1 MCSCPSTPMS
11 RRQRALLQAATVAGL
26 ALLSACS
33 SVQQSARGFES
44 QPLTQ
49 DEPLVKGPA
58 VTTLV
63 TPFDRALGCLDG
75 RINKDSLR
83 FAVGAITDSTG
94 KEQVTDGGAGKF
106 LTQGAGDI
114 VQSALFMAG
123 ASVVNRRDPRI
134 IENEA
139 KWGLIDVKKQA
150 STTFFITGSINSLD
164 FLPGGGYDL
173 QVAGLGPRSRQQRIL
188 VGLDLSLTDARTG
201 HIVANVPLQKQV
213 VSTEDGFGIGRFFGT
228 TLVSADFGSKQREAL
243 NLVLRQM
250 LNLATFELLTQVMNP
265 AMYGDCMAMIEEVDG
280 VTDNSRSRR
289 RLQEYLSAQNK
300 AAGLAGNKG
309 GTTAAA
315 VPRQG
320 NTVTPSRA
328 AAGAGA
334 NTTLPSVAPAQAAAK
349 PAAPATAVA
358 APVSAATTA
367 ANGRTVAGGTAQP
380 SPPQSPSTPPPAVAT
395 ADDPNA
401 GPAEQAPFF
410 SEEQAHT
417 SRATLQALALPTPS
431 QPSRNGNVNTPF
443 SGPVVVAGTTAS
455 APASATQSAAQAPC
469 AFVPGAFPPVT
480 PLLARGPGTSL
491 LVRSSTDQTLCLAD
505 PSGRFVPHPLR
516 AGVQHRFDG
525 RAPWRLQAER
535 LAELDIVFQGL
546 PLRLP
551 SYVKDRLELLERP
564 WAPPPAG

>member
-1 MCSCPSTPMS
+1 MFRQPSTHSGP
-11 RRQRALLQAATVAGL
+11 RALCLATSMAVL
-26 ALLSACS
+26 CLLGACTSLERSA
-33 SVQQSARGFES
+33 SAFET
-44 QPLTQ
+44 PPFTQ
-49 DEPLVKGPA
+49 DEALVKGPA

-63 TPFDRALGCLDG
+63 TPFDRALSCLDG
-75 RINKDSLR
+75 RINKDTLR
-83 FAVGAITDSTG
+83 FAVGAITDTTG

-106 LTQGAGDI
+106 ITQGAGDI

-164 FLPGGGYDL
+164 FLPGSGYDF
-173 QVAGLGPRSRQQRIL
+173 QVAGIGPRSRQQRIL
-188 VGLDLSLTDARTG
+188 VGLDLSLTDVRTG
-201 HIVANVPLQKQV
+201 RIVANVPLQKQV
-213 VSTEDGFGIGRFFGT
+213 VSTEDGFGVGRFFGT
-228 TLVSADFGSKQREAL
+228 TLVSGDFGSKQREAL

-300 AAGLAGNKG
+300 AAGLAGSKTATNAPA
-309 GTTAAA
+309 GTVAAA
-315 VPRQG
+315 PPRQG
-320 NTVTPSRA
+320 STVTPSRA

-334 NTTLPSVAPAQAAAK
+334 HSLAGLASANVATAATPTVPRAAVTPNTAAAS
-349 PAAPATAVA
+349 ASAPIAR
-358 APVSAATTA
+358 TTDGA
-367 ANGRTVAGGTAQP
+367 AQP
-380 SPPQSPSTPPPAVAT
+380 APPPATSPVPPPVAAAS
-395 ADDPNA
+395 ADDPNT

-410 SEEQAHT
+410 GEEQSQT
-417 SRATLQALALPTPS
+417 PRAALQALDLPLPS
-431 QPSRNGNVNTPF
+431 QRNGNGGNTNAT
-443 SGPVVVAGTTAS
+443 SVVATMPTAAGEAVPS
-455 APASATQSAAQAPC
+455 EPC
-469 AFVPGAFPPVT
+469 AFEPGPFPPVT
-480 PLLARGPGTSL
+480 PLLARGPGSSL
-491 LVRSSTDQTLCLAD
+491 LVRSQTDQTLCLAD
-505 PSGRFVPHPLR
+505 PSGRFVPHALR
-516 AGVQHRFDG
+516 AGVQQRFDG

>member
-1 MCSCPSTPMS
+1 MCSCPTTPLS
-11 RRQRALLQAATVAGL
+11 RRRRALFQAATVAGL
-26 ALLSACS
+26 ALLSACA

-44 QPLTQ
+44 PPLTQ

-63 TPFDRALGCLDG
+63 TPFDRALSCLDG

-83 FAVGAITDSTG
+83 FAVGAITDTTG

-106 LTQGAGDI
+106 ITQGAGDI

-164 FLPGGGYDL
+164 FLPGSGYDF
-173 QVAGLGPRSRQQRIL
+173 QVAGMGPRSRQQRIL
-188 VGLDLSLTDARTG
+188 VGLDLSLTDVRTG
-201 HIVANVPLQKQV
+201 RIVANVPLQKQV
-213 VSTEDGFGIGRFFGT
+213 VSTEDGFGIGRFFGI
-228 TLVSADFGSKQREAL
+228 TLVSGDFGSKQREAL

-289 RLQEYLSAQNK
+289 RLQEYVSAQNK

-309 GTTAAA
+309 GTTAAPAGATAA

-320 NTVTPSRA
+320 STVTPNRA

-334 NTTLPSVAPAQAAAK
+334 NTTLPSVAPAQAATAQ
-349 PAAPATAVA
+349 PTVVAAPATVA
-358 APVSAATTA
+358 TA
-367 ANGRTVAGGTAQP
+367 TAQP
-380 SPPQSPSTPPPAVAT
+380 APPQGTPGTSPTPPAVAT

-401 GPAEQAPFF
+401 GPTEQAPFF
-410 SEEQAHT
+410 SEEQSQT
-417 SRATLQALALPTPS
+417 SRATFQALALPVPS
-431 QPSRNGNVNTPF
+431 QPPRSGTANTTF
-443 SGPVVVAGTTAS
+443 SGPVAAGTTAS
-455 APASATQSAAQAPC
+455 APASAMRSAEHAPC
-469 AFVPGAFPPVT
+469 AFGPGAFPPVT
-480 PLLARGPGTSL
+480 PLLARGPGSSL

-535 LAELDIVFQGL
+535 MAELDIVFQGL

-564 WAPPPAG
+564 WAAQPAG

>member
-26 ALLSACS
+26 ALLSACA

-44 QPLTQ
+44 PPLPQ
-49 DEPLVKGPA
+49 NEPLVKGPA

-63 TPFDRALGCLDG
+63 TPFDRALSCLDG

-188 VGLDLSLTDARTG
+188 VGLDLSLTDVRTG
-201 HIVANVPLQKQV
+201 RIVANVPLQKQV

-228 TLVSADFGSKQREAL
+228 TLVSGDFGSKQREAL

-309 GTTAAA
+309 GTTAAPA
-315 VPRQG
+315 GTATATAPRQG
-320 NTVTPSRA
+320 STVTPNRA

-334 NTTLPSVAPAQAAAK
+334 NTTPPSVAPAQAATAQ
-349 PAAPATAVA
+349 PTVVAAPATVA
-358 APVSAATTA
+358 TAATTA
-367 ANGRTVAGGTAQP
+367 TAQP
-380 SPPQSPSTPPPAVAT
+380 APPQGTSPTTPAVAT

-401 GPAEQAPFF
+401 GPTEQAPFF
-410 SEEQAHT
+410 SEEQTQT
-417 SRATLQALALPTPS
+417 SRAALQALALPTPS
-431 QPSRNGNVNTPF
+431 QPPRNGNANTPF
-443 SGPVVVAGTTAS
+443 SGPVVAVGTTAS
-455 APASATQSAAQAPC
+455 APASATRSAEQAPC
-469 AFVPGAFPPVT
+469 AFGPGAFPPVT
-480 PLLARGPGTSL
+480 PLLARGPGSSL